1 MYNFRVMVL
10 NGVVSFL
17 LFLAQ
22 VVIVLG
28 MGALSY
34 FFFAGRLTAEG
45 GINALKEA
53 KKAPTNMVAL

>member
-1 MYNFRVMVL
+1 MMVL

-34 FFFAGRLTAEG
+34 FFFAGRLTAEV
-45 GINALKEA
+45 GITRGQWPHRPASTIKTA
-53 KKAPTNMVAL
+53 VV